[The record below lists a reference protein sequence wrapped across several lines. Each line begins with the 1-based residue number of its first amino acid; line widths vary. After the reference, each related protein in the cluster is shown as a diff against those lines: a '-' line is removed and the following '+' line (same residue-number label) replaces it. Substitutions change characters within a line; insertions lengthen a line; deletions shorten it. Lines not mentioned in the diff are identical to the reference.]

1 MMKKEEKSIILKKLF
16 NYDYS
21 GEELKQ
27 LLDKLG
33 SEEEQNLFFIEAE
46 RLWEE
51 SKESGNQ
58 ISVDSEQMF
67 AQILAKKQLS
77 ENKDK
82 TIFQN
87 KLLLLRGFVMGSK
100 VQNFLKIAAVL
111 LIAAF
116 LFVGGY
122 SVLHRSH
129 QDTLAFIQVKVPRGL
144 KKMLVLPD
152 STRVWI
158 NSESTFQYP
167 EHFSGETRTVHLTGE
182 AYFEV
187 TKDASHPFI
196 VSTPEMNVKVLGTG
210 FDVSAYPAN
219 QVSATLV
226 HGRIMA
232 YHINA
237 SGNIENEVVLSPGE
251 RSIFK
256 PEKNIFIVKKV
267 NTKIYT
273 SWKEGKLVFNDT
285 PFSEIVKRINRW
297 YNVDMVVNDKTI
309 EHFNC
314 TVEFKNDS
322 LPSVLKLL
330 EAITPI
336 RFTLSGNRIFV
347 TRDKKRWNDFIRIKK
362 EHK

>member
-16 NYDYS
+16 NYDCS

-27 LLDKLG
+27 LLEKLD
-33 SEEEQNLFFIEAE
+33 SKEEKDFLFAEAE

-51 SKESGNQ
+51 SKENENR
-58 ISVDSEQMF
+58 ISVDSEKIYARVLTQMQQGENSSKIT
-67 AQILAKKQLS
+67 AQSNQLS
-77 ENKDK
+77 
-82 TIFQN
+82 
-87 KLLLLRGFVMGSK
+87 LRSIARNPK
-100 VQNFLKIAAVL
+100 VRNFLKIAAVL
-111 LIAAF
+111 LIAAL

-129 QDTLAFIQVKVPRGL
+129 QNTFAFIQVKVPRGA
-144 KKMLVLPD
+144 KKMVVLPD

-167 EHFSGETRTVHLTGE
+167 KHFGGKTRTVHLTGE

-210 FDVSAYPAN
+210 FDVSAYPEAKH
-219 QVSATLV
+219 VSATLV

-232 YHINA
+232 YHVNTN
-237 SGNIENEVVLSPGE
+237 GYIENKVVLSPGE

-256 PEKNIFIVKKV
+256 PEKGAFTVKKV
-267 NTKIYT
+267 DTKIYT
-273 SWKEGKLVFNDT
+273 SWKEGDLVFKDT
-285 PFSEIVKRINRW
+285 PFSEVVKRINRW

-309 EHFNC
+309 EHFDY
-314 TVEFKNDS
+314 TVNFENDS
-322 LPSVLKLL
+322 LQSVLKVL
-330 EAITPI
+330 EEITPV
-336 RFTLSGNRIFV
+336 RFTISGNRIFV
-347 TRDKKRWNDFIRIKK
+347 TRDKKRWNDFINVKK
-362 EHK
+362 